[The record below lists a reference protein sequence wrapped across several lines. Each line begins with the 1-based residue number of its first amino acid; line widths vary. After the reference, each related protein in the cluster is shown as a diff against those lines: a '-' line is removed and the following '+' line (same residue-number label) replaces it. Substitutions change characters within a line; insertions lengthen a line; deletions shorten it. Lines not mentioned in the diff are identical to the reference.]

1 MSEYYRILSI
11 DYGKKRIGLAMTDLM
26 RVIVSPYKTIDNK
39 GIEDFV
45 SQMSNICID
54 ENVRVI
60 VLGCPTLNNQN
71 KELVAEINEI
81 SLLLNEV
88 KSDIKIYIQDESY
101 SSQKALGKMIEAGKN
116 KNFRKKKENM
126 DSFAAAVILEDFL
139 NEN

>member
-39 GIEDFV
+39 GIEEFV

>member
-1 MSEYYRILSI
+1 MSEYYKILSI

-39 GIEDFV
+39 GIEEFV
-45 SQMSNICID
+45 SQMSNICND